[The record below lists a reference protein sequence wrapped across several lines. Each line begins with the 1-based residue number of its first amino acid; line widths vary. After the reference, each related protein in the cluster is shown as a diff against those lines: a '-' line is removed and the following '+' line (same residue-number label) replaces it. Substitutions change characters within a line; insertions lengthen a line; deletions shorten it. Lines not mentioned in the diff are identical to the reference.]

1 MIRYLLRRALQ
12 CLPVLA
18 MVIVIGFALIRM
30 MPGDA
35 AQVALGQKATEKE
48 LADER
53 RRQGLDKPVPVQL
66 LIFFR
71 QVVTLDLPRTVEG
84 GKPITRLIAS
94 RFVVTLKLGLG
105 SMVVALLFGLGMGL
119 VSARWP
125 NRAPDWAARVASVAG
140 VSIPVFWLA
149 MLLVALFAHHLGWLP
164 SSGDDS
170 LRHWILPCVSLGVI
184 YSASLARVSRAA
196 LLEELARPYCT
207 TARAKGL
214 GKWGILLNHALP
226 NAMIPMVTVIGSQLA
241 GLLTGAVL
249 TETVFRLPGLGTL
262 FYNAITQRDRYLLIT
277 VMLAIALVFVVINF
291 AADVAYAWLDPRV
304 RYGRS
309 S

>member
-1 MIRYLLRRALQ
+1 VIRYLLRRALQ